1 MSPCLPNV
9 DLITVVA
16 WYFVDHPFVFQWG
29 SSQSDKS
36 YITDLYGRST
46 FLLTRRLQI
55 TGTKIAKIR
64 NHITFTTRCY
74 KLGLVPCGLRLK
86 TPCRSAEARS
96 ITRDAEIKL
105 MKATMN
111 DLFRRQRIL
120 TQQENEIKQK
130 LRAILIQQ
138 DYETISTLTDKYT
151 SRVYTRTKERQINKF
166 QKLHAEHARR
176 EGKPPSTNDAHSRCV
191 VNLSKRNLDDN
202 EQQVLSLGLNFAVP
216 PRETPKLDIIAEV
229 EKGLTRVQDTLTAD
243 RIRLEVSQALRCVNK
258 KSRSNLDKPKQAALG
273 RLRRDE
279 TIIILPADKEW

>member
-1 MSPCLPNV
+1 
-9 DLITVVA
+9 
-16 WYFVDHPFVFQWG
+16 
-29 SSQSDKS
+29 
-36 YITDLYGRST
+36 
-46 FLLTRRLQI
+46 
-55 TGTKIAKIR
+55 
-64 NHITFTTRCY
+64 
-74 KLGLVPCGLRLK
+74 
-86 TPCRSAEARS
+86 
-96 ITRDAEIKL
+96 

-130 LRAILIQQ
+130 LRAILTQQ

-176 EGKPPSTNDAHSRCV
+176 EGKPPSTNDAYSRCV

-243 RIRLEVSQALRCVNK
+243 RIRLEISQALRCVNER
-258 KSRSNLDKPKQAALG
+258 SRSNLDKPKQATLG
-273 RLRRDE
+273 RVRRDE
-279 TIIILPADKEW
+279 TIIILPADKGNLTVVMDKEDYAKRIGLVLSEGTYAKIPRDPTKKVEKMIHDNLQKLLRNKEITRDL